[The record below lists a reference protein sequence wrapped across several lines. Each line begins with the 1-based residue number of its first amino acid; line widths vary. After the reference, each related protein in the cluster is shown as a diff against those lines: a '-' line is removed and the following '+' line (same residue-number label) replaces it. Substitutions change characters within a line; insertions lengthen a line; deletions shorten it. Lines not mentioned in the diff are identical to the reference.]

1 MSPAKDQPWRP
12 ATYYR
17 DQAKHARARAAAA
30 MPDSDM
36 RRSWLEIADSYGKLA
51 EVAEKAE
58 REN

>member
-1 MSPAKDQPWRP
+1 
-12 ATYYR
+12 
-17 DQAKHARARAAAA
+17 